1 MNHNVFAL
9 NTILDDM
16 MPAKADTFSVRLPD
30 DVKTQIDALAK
41 LTHRSRSFIVKEAVS
56 VYMRERSEYIR
67 ELDAAVKS
75 AENGIGHSGDQI
87 FGWLKSWGSDAELPS
102 PQPDILP
109 AK

>member
-1 MNHNVFAL
+1 
-9 NTILDDM
+9 

-30 DVKTQIDALAK
+30 DVRVQVDTLAK

-56 VYMRERSEYIR
+56 IYMRERTDYIR

-75 AENGIGHSGDQI
+75 AESGTGHSGDQI
-87 FGWLKSWGSDAELPS
+87 FSWLKSWGTEAELPS
-102 PQPDILP
+102 PLPDILP